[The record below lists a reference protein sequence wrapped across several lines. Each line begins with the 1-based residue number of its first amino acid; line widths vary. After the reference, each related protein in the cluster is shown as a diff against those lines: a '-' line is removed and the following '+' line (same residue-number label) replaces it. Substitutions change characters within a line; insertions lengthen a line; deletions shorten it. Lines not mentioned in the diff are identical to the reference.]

1 MFKYWWGEK
10 FKSFINKFTTKIL
23 EDLDIIGSCKLK
35 AFLLFSIDDSFL
47 KVFINNKRNFNLIN
61 HVLENNNTISYNNLE
76 KIYLQKGCNKIRPI
90 DSKVNK
96 VNHIISYNMRFKEST
111 NS

>member
-1 MFKYWWGEK
+1 MFKYWWGAK
-10 FKSFINKFTTKIL
+10 FKSFIIKFTTKIL

-76 KIYLQKGCNKIRPI
+76 KIYLKKGCNKVGSIV
-90 DSKVNK
+90 SKVNK